1 MKPKIVIATIS
12 WARNKKEAK
21 IILKTLVELNKLGLP
36 VVLTDD
42 SQSKFPLFD
51 KAKKLKNFR
60 VFKASGLDAKVKK
73 SFSEAS
79 RLGQFIF
86 YTESDKLEFIRDS
99 AQLFLDTFLKN
110 PKGIWLAA
118 RLPMNFK
125 RLPVYQEEM
134 ERFLGDSFSALT
146 NVPNEDISYG
156 PRIFPSS
163 LVKYLLAVQSPIQWG
178 WQAYLLIISHRLHL
192 PIRIIK
198 LNTVSPVDVQKNR
211 DLILFRMEQVIDSL
225 RGFQLG
231 LDAKL

>member
-12 WARNKKEAK
+12 WARNKKEEK
-21 IILKTLVELNKLGLP
+21 IILKTLAELNKLRLP
-36 VVLTDD
+36 IILTDE

-51 KAKKLKNFR
+51 KARRLKNFR
-60 VFKASGLDAKVKK
+60 VFKASGLDAKIKK
-73 SFSEAS
+73 SLSEAS

-99 AQLFLDTFLKN
+99 SQLFLDNFLKN

-118 RLPMNFK
+118 RLPRNFK
-125 RLPVYQEEM
+125 RLPVYQKEM

-146 NVPNEDISYG
+146 NIPDKDISYG
-156 PRIFPSS
+156 PRIFPSF
-163 LVKYLLAVQSPIQWG
+163 LVKYLLAIKSPIQWG
-178 WQAYLLIISHRLHL
+178 WQTYLLIISHRLRL
-192 PIRIIK
+192 PINIIK
-198 LNTVSPVDVQKNR
+198 LNNVSPADVQRNR

-231 LDAKL
+231 LNVKL